1 MLELLGKGIF
11 SIDTSGGSV
20 SPSNFQF
27 FALRGFWV
35 ENGEKKYPLK
45 DHLLT
50 GNILQCLKEVE
61 ALSQQTVMKSGYF
74 GGCGKGGQDGLSVGY
89 SAPHMLFSEIQVG
102 GES

>member
-1 MLELLGKGIF
+1 MKNTIFLPGEVKTEEEMLELLGTGIY

-20 SPSNFQF
+20 AMSNFQF
-27 FALRGFWV
+27 FALRGYWV

-61 ALSQQTVMKSGYF
+61 ALSQQSVMLSGYF
-74 GGCGKGGQDGLSVGY
+74 
-89 SAPHMLFSEIQVG
+89 
-102 GES
+102 